1 MSIIK
6 FIGYTF
12 TKLLPLADM
21 NYKTWS
27 SQQESSLEEEISLPL
42 VFSSQTFFNIIYLR
56 RPHLKK
62 MVIHIFFYMFPVMI
76 KTFDDIATCLF

>member
-12 TKLLPLADM
+12 TKPLPPADM

-27 SQQESSLEEEISLPL
+27 SQQESSLEEETSLPL

-56 RPHLKK
+56 RPHPKK
-62 MVIHIFFYMFPVMI
+62 NGNSHIF
-76 KTFDDIATCLF
+76 TCFLL